1 MNQTIKLISTLFP
14 YVVLILMLIADY
26 YEYSKIHDPKTADK
40 LKHLGEFAEWA
51 VAYQA
56 KQDKT
61 GQQKFDAAVR
71 AVMDQAKKSQI
82 PVTEQTVKNVV
93 EAKVVESQPEKPL
106 KAEDI
111 AAGTVTGM
119 HSADTTPEPVQD
131 DNAALDDLKVPS

>member
-1 MNQTIKLISTLFP
+1 MSQTIKLISTLFP
-14 YVVLILMLIADY
+14 YVVLILMLMADY
-26 YEYSKIHDPKTADK
+26 YEYSKMHDPKAADK

-61 GQQKFDAAVR
+61 GQQKFDAAVK

-93 EAKVVESQPEKPL
+93 EAKVSETRPADL
-106 KAEDI
+106 TKAESI
-111 AAGTVTGM
+111 KTGAVTGLEVLN
-119 HSADTTPEPVQD
+119 PEPKPVQD
-131 DNAALDDLKVPS
+131 DNAALDDLKVHS